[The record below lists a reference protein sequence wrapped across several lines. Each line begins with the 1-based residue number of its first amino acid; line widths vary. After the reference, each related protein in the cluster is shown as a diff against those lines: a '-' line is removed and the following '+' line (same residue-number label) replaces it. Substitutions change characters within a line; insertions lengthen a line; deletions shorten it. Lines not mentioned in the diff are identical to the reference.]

1 MLAILP
7 WLVRYAGANA
17 PYESSNQVDEKSMS
31 SQSCSQ
37 SVTCFN
43 QGVELKPNLMGRKTG
58 TDATSVGCFLGLML
72 LIAGF
77 FYILAPTFFDH
88 SHSHNIRQL
97 EGKQYIGSM
106 NRAQEAYYLTE
117 QSFSSNIADLGL
129 GIKTETESYAY
140 STQITD
146 NAAFNYGISRKDKV
160 RSYVG
165 GVFVVPATDF
175 DADAASDEITT
186 VAILCEADTPGSIKP
201 VVPTYQKGELACGQG
216 TILLR

>member
-1 MLAILP
+1 VLAILP

-17 PYESSNQVDEKSMS
+17 PYESSNQVDEKSIS

-37 SVTCFN
+37 SLTCFN

-58 TDATSVGCFLGLML
+58 TDATGVGCFLGLML
-72 LIAGF
+72 LIAGS
-77 FYILAPTFFDH
+77 FYIAAPAFLNH
-88 SHSHNIRQL
+88 SHKHSQS

-106 NRAQEAYYLTE
+106 NRAQQTYYLDE
-117 QSFSSNIADLGL
+117 QKFSGNIPDLGL
-129 GIKTETESYAY
+129 GIKTETESYTY

-146 NAAFNYGISRKDKV
+146 NAAFNYGISRKDNV

-165 GVFVVPATDF
+165 GVFVVPATDV
-175 DADAASDEITT
+175 DAASDEITT